1 MGSQQH
7 HWTLVIE
14 AVIDRLLF
22 VMGRIAGATRRWLW
36 QHFLALDWIGKGF
49 AISATLYFTA
59 WLLDHGPFQSL
70 ARELADAAISILAVT
85 LTAAV
90 IRGLWRNATRPA

>member
-1 MGSQQH
+1 VGSQQR
-7 HWTLVIE
+7 HWTVAIE
-14 AVIDRLLF
+14 VVIDRLLF
-22 VMGRIAGATRRWLW
+22 VMGRIADTTRSWLW

-49 AISATLYFTA
+49 AVSATLYGTA
-59 WLLDHGPFQSL
+59 WLLDYGPFQSL
-70 ARELADAAISILAVT
+70 ARELADLAISILAVT